1 MLYFSLNGNLGVG
14 MEDIRHGLLLLEKID
29 KNKVDAQKLS
39 NEDMCQ
45 ILMFAFSECVSEYWP
60 NLALKVLERNKN
72 YMTDEVKVTLDE
84 ASKAKWSTQNF
95 SHREQRILKS

>member
-1 MLYFSLNGNLGVG
+1 MK
-14 MEDIRHGLLLLEKID
+14 DIRNGLLILEKLD
-29 KNKVDAQKLS
+29 KNEVDAQDLN

-45 ILMFAFSECVSEYWP
+45 ILMFAFSESVSEYWS

-72 YMTDEVKVTLDE
+72 YMTYEVKVTLDE

>member
-1 MLYFSLNGNLGVG
+1 MKDSRN
-14 MEDIRHGLLLLEKID
+14 GLLILEKLD
-29 KNKVDAQKLS
+29 KNEVDAQDLN

-45 ILMFAFSECVSEYWP
+45 ILMFAFSESVSEYWP

-95 SHREQRILKS
+95 SYREQRILKS

>member
-1 MLYFSLNGNLGVG
+1 MK
-14 MEDIRHGLLLLEKID
+14 DIRNGLLILEKLD
-29 KNKVDAQKLS
+29 KNEMDAQDLN

-45 ILMFAFSECVSEYWP
+45 ILMFAFSESVSEYWP

>member
-1 MLYFSLNGNLGVG
+1 MK
-14 MEDIRHGLLLLEKID
+14 DIRNWLLILEKLD
-29 KNKVDAQKLS
+29 KNEVDAQDLN

-45 ILMFAFSECVSEYWP
+45 ILMFAFSESVSEYWP

-95 SHREQRILKS
+95 SYREQRILKS